1 MKNCSSRLFAC
12 ILLLCATSLADEV
25 RLKDG
30 RVLYGKVRAVG
41 QHYEVSTRMGVVR
54 VARDQLAGDIVA
66 DSELRSR
73 LSRLAKQ
80 TDDSSFA
87 QLQLATQAQRWGL
100 ERDMWKHLQTSIEH
114 LENQKQQ
121 AVQTRLEDF
130 LAQLEPELLAPK
142 WRTASTQVR
151 ITKLLDQHKNDNRI
165 ARRAAIL
172 ELLKREP
179 NAEHELRNQARNNIA
194 PRRRALAVEALFQRN
209 TESNAKFTWRTAIL
223 DREAKVRAEA
233 MRIAGEG
240 DNREAAVA
248 YLAPGLLHNSAEVR
262 IRTAEAYG
270 NLGERAAIGQLVSA
284 GPNAGKALASTNPG
298 RRAHMAVINQQA
310 YIRDFDVEVAQAS
323 FIADPQ
329 IGVLQ
334 SGVVLDVT
342 VHGVYAQRVRIL
354 RAYRRALKDIT
365 GSDPGKRVQGWPE
378 WQSELPPP
386 PMPTPASQTEKNG

>member
-1 MKNCSSRLFAC
+1 MKNCPPRLLAC
-12 ILLLCATSLADEV
+12 ILLFCATSLADEV

-41 QHYEVSTRMGVVR
+41 QHYEVTTRMGVVR
-54 VARDQLAGDIVA
+54 IARDQLAADIVA
-66 DSELRSR
+66 DTELRSR
-73 LSRLAKQ
+73 LNRLAKQ
-80 TDDSSFA
+80 SQESAFA
-87 QLQLATQAQRWGL
+87 QLQLATQAHRWGL
-100 ERDMWKHLQTSIEH
+100 DRDMWKHLENTIESIA
-114 LENQKQQ
+114 NSKQKP
-121 AVQTRLEDF
+121 VQTRLEGF
-130 LAQLEPELLAPK
+130 LGQLEPELLAPK
-142 WRTASTQVR
+142 WRAANTKVR
-151 ITKLLDQHKNDNRI
+151 IAKLLDQHKNDHRT

-179 NAEHELRNQARNNIA
+179 NAEHELRDQARNNIA
-194 PRRRALAVEALFQRN
+194 PRRRALAVEALFERS
-209 TESNAKFTWRTAIL
+209 TDSNDKFTWRTAIL

-240 DNREAAVA
+240 DNRQAAVT

-270 NLGERAAIGQLVSA
+270 NLGEDAAIGQLVSA

-310 YIRDFDVEVAQAS
+310 YIRDFDVEVASAS
-323 FIADPQ
+323 FIADPK

-354 RAYRRALKDIT
+354 RAYRRALKDLT
-365 GSDPGKRVQGWPE
+365 GSDPGREVHKWPE
-378 WQSELPPP
+378 WRNELPPP
-386 PMPTPASQTEKNG
+386 PATTSASPTEKKR

>member
-12 ILLLCATSLADEV
+12 ILLLCASSLADEV

-30 RVLYGKVRAVG
+30 RVLYGKVRTVG

-54 VARDQLAGDIVA
+54 VSRDQLAGDIIA
-66 DSELRSR
+66 DSELRAR
-73 LSRLAKQ
+73 LGRLAKQ
-80 TDDSSFA
+80 SNDSAFA
-87 QLQLATQAQRWGL
+87 HLQLATQAHRWSL
-100 ERDMWKHLQTSIEH
+100 ESDMWKHLESTIEN
-114 LENQKQQ
+114 LENARQQ
-121 AVQTRLEDF
+121 AVATRLEDF

-142 WRTASTQVR
+142 WRAASTKVR
-151 ITKLLDQHKNDNRI
+151 IDKLLDQHKNDLRI

-172 ELLKREP
+172 ALLEREP
-179 NAEHELRNQARNNIA
+179 NAEHELRHQARHNIA
-194 PRRRALAVEALFQRN
+194 PRRRALAVEALFRRN

-240 DNREAAVA
+240 DNQEAAVA
-248 YLAPGLLHNSAEVR
+248 YLAPGLVHNSAEVR
-262 IRTAEAYG
+262 IRTAEAYA
-270 NLGERAAIGQLVSA
+270 NLGDRVAVGQLVSA

-354 RAYRRALKDIT
+354 RAYRRALRDLT
-365 GSDPGKRVQGWPE
+365 GSDPGKNVQTWRD
-378 WQSELPPP
+378 WQSELPATPP
-386 PMPTPASQTEKNG
+386 PTADNRPEKNG